1 MVVFCGMPVAFSREY
16 HRLPPQLEGAVDGR
30 PAGRYC
36 FDCVPVGWSKGL
48 LVDYLTTVTREL
60 APGRALAL
68 GDQPAGN
75 DEGLAR
81 RHLTGLPFV
90 SVGEGGGAAVPP
102 PHLAACHVTRLSGA
116 AASAAVLEALAD
128 LLLEREGLELSAAA
142 VEELVRRVNRRRDA
156 C

>member
-60 APGRALAL
+60 APAAPSRSGTSPQATTRGWRDGTSL
-68 GDQPAGN
+68 GCRLCPS
-75 DEGLAR
+75 AR
-81 RHLTGLPFV
+81 
-90 SVGEGGGAAVPP
+90 
-102 PHLAACHVTRLSGA
+102 A
-116 AASAAVLEALAD
+116 AAQPC
-128 LLLEREGLELSAAA
+128 
-142 VEELVRRVNRRRDA
+142 RRPTSPRA
-156 C
+156 T